1 MGRSR
6 SDRAAK
12 PSGDAQVSGHY
23 RAIGRLAP
31 ASVPDHGQSAWGR
44 PFGSLPC
51 HTTRHASPHRPVQ
64 EVEVM
69 REGQSE
75 PVRPFRVNTAL
86 RSMPLLHYQRRQLAA
101 SCRAT
106 SRLAPSASSS
116 LYIVVPH
123 FHCLSWIARSRS
135 RSHWSSSRQTFG
147 VCASRKYAFQPRT
160 LGRR

>member
-1 MGRSR
+1 MGRSQ

-23 RAIGRLAP
+23 RAIGPSPQRQFRTT
-31 ASVPDHGQSAWGR
+31 DNRHRWR

-51 HTTRHASPHRPVQ
+51 HTTRHAGPHRPVQ

-86 RSMPLLHYQRRQLAA
+86 RSMPLLHHQRRQLAA
-101 SCRAT
+101 TCRAT

-116 LYIVVPH
+116 LYMVVPH
-123 FHCLSWIARSRS
+123 FHCLSWMARSRS